1 MIGSGLPC
9 LHSQTQKGLITL
21 PPVCADLT
29 RALPVLMSPR
39 IVFAAIAGFRFTFMP
54 LCEFSDAAIGDRSPP
69 KVDDP
74 PFLAIR
80 GIGYTF
86 SFAGRG
92 DLIVLPDAADL

>member
-1 MIGSGLPC
+1 
-9 LHSQTQKGLITL
+9 
-21 PPVCADLT
+21 
-29 RALPVLMSPR
+29 MSPR

-54 LCEFSDAAIGDRSPP
+54 LCEFSDAAMGDRSPP
-69 KVDDP
+69 KVLLP
-74 PFLAIR
+74 PFFAIL

>member
-1 MIGSGLPC
+1 
-9 LHSQTQKGLITL
+9 
-21 PPVCADLT
+21 
-29 RALPVLMSPR
+29 MSPR
-39 IVFAAIAGFRFTFMP
+39 IVFAAIAGFRLTFIP

-69 KVDDP
+69 NVDDP
-74 PFLAIR
+74 PFFAMR

>member
-1 MIGSGLPC
+1 
-9 LHSQTQKGLITL
+9 
-21 PPVCADLT
+21 
-29 RALPVLMSPR
+29 MSPR
-39 IVFAAIAGFRFTFMP
+39 IVFAAIAGFRFTFIP